1 MQFYLNKNNEK
12 GFELS
17 FLQIKQFYFDYS
29 DLLSKSEKMEY
40 FCGLYLMF
48 LLSNNRTSDYC
59 VELEL
64 LPLSF
69 FTNDYITLPIEIEHC
84 LSEGNYQ
91 KLLNIQ
97 SNLKDNSYIFFMKKF
112 NSSIR
117 YQIARSLE
125 KSCLA
130 ISTKDACQLLMLKNE
145 KELLEFIENENS
157 QFELNELQKDKNWIL
172 SMDKL
177 IFKNNLKDKIG
188 IPNKKIVDDT
198 LNLAIGIEKII

>member
-1 MQFYLNKNNEK
+1 MQFYLNKYNEK
-12 GFELS
+12 GFELAY
-17 FLQIKQFYFDYS
+17 LQIKQFYFDYTE
-29 DLLSKSEKMEY
+29 LLLKSEKMEY

-69 FTNDYITLPIEIEHC
+69 FTNDYIMLPIEIEHC
-84 LSEGNYQ
+84 LSEGNYK

-125 KSCLA
+125 K
-130 ISTKDACQLLMLKNE
+130 
-145 KELLEFIENENS
+145 
-157 QFELNELQKDKNWIL
+157 
-172 SMDKL
+172 
-177 IFKNNLKDKIG
+177 
-188 IPNKKIVDDT
+188 VVYR
-198 LNLAIGIEKII
+198 

>member
-1 MQFYLNKNNEK
+1 MQFYLNKTNEK
-12 GFELS
+12 GFELAY
-17 FLQIKQFYFDYS
+17 LQIKQFYFDYTE
-29 DLLSKSEKMEY
+29 LLLKSEKMEY

-69 FTNDYITLPIEIEHC
+69 FTNDYIMLPIEIEHC
-84 LSEGNYQ
+84 LSEGNYK

-125 KSCLA
+125 KSCLS
-130 ISTKDACQLLMLKNE
+130 ITTKDACELLMLKND
-145 KELLEFIENENS
+145 KELLEFIESENS
-157 QFELNELQKDKNWIL
+157 QFESNEIQKEKNWIM
-172 SMDKL
+172 SMDKI

-198 LNLAIGIEKII
+198 LNLAIEIEKII